1 MEKKK
6 NVKKHSRK
14 ETVTHLYT
22 GGGFDLASH
31 CSITFF
37 SVEFSGKIASSGSWI
52 KTGPNSSLSVWE
64 KKEFNYSDALFDH
77 FYLGV

>member
-1 MEKKK
+1 M
-6 NVKKHSRK
+6 
-14 ETVTHLYT
+14 THLYT